1 MRRRSRSRGPRR
13 TYWIAVVV
21 AMSIVAAAAGGG
33 VEAGAFS
40 TAGVDRP
47 ASIDVTS
54 DPAGVLGVDVA
65 TSVRVNATDPLVNLT
80 NRLGR
85 PATVTVE
92 LRSASAD
99 RGDLVVNGRNEG
111 DRVSMTLDR
120 GESVRI
126 DASVPD
132 NSSLVGESIR
142 FDVRGSATGLRVSAN
157 DRSVPI
163 EG

>member
-1 MRRRSRSRGPRR
+1 MKRRSRSRGYDRR
-13 TYWIAVVV
+13 FAVVV
-21 AMSIVAAAAGGG
+21 AISLLAAAAGGA
-33 VEAGAFS
+33 VESGAFS
-40 TAGVDRP
+40 TVDVDRSS
-47 ASIDVTS
+47 SIDVAS

-65 TSVRVNATDPLVNLT
+65 NSVAVNSTERLVNVT

-85 PATVTVE
+85 ATTVTVE

-99 RGDLVVNGRNEG
+99 RGDLVVGGRNEG
-111 DRVSMTLDR
+111 DRVSTTLDR
-120 GESVRI
+120 GESVRV
-126 DASVPD
+126 DVSVPD
-132 NSSLVGESIR
+132 DGSLVGESIR